1 MRGYFGQLKA
11 KGHHRRPTPVMK
23 IGEKKCLFKGP
34 QSSSSEIV
42 LGGDQERTLFPVL
55 VVS

>member
-1 MRGYFGQLKA
+1 MRGYFGQLKT
-11 KGHHRRPTPVMK
+11 KGHHRRPTAVMK